1 MTPNQSETSRRG
13 WLSPFVYLSNNWV
26 SLAGVVIVTTAV
38 VFWLFLLPVTLKG
51 EATSP
56 YIGILVFL
64 GLPAPFFAGLI
75 MIPLGIWLKRRRE
88 GISGIYPPDFPP
100 LTWHN
105 FELRKLVY
113 FSVATTVVN
122 LAIASQLSYGA
133 VNYMDSVT
141 FCGQTCHTVMQPE
154 FTAYQNSPHSRVE
167 CVKCHIGPGAGWFVK
182 SKLSGV
188 GQVFAVTFHTYPE
201 PIPTPV
207 HNLRPARETCEQCH
221 WPQKYGEDRL
231 KVITKFAEDETNSL
245 TKTVLLMKIGGGND
259 GIGIHGTHLGAHVT
273 ITYGHSDEARQT
285 IPWVEYDDNGKKT
298 VYATPDAKPDG
309 AGLTKRTMDCMDC
322 HNRPAHS
329 YDLPDRAVDKAMHD
343 GLISASLPFAKKKS
357 VEILKA
363 PYLSREEA
371 DQKIPAAFAQ
381 FYRQTYPAIWSG
393 RQPEVL
399 SSATELA
406 HIYDRNIFPEMKVN
420 WGTYPINIGHTDFPG
435 CFRCHDGSHAP
446 KTGVP
451 ITQDCNACHNI
462 LAMDEADPKVL
473 ADLGIV
479 ESKSAQK

>member
-1 MTPNQSETSRRG
+1 MTPNQSDISRRG

-26 SLAGVVIVTTAV
+26 SLAGVVIVTTTV
-38 VFWLFLLPVTLKG
+38 VFWLFLLPTTLKG
-51 EATSP
+51 EANSP

-64 GLPAPFFAGLI
+64 GLPAPFFTGLI
-75 MIPLGIWLKRRRE
+75 MVPLGIWLKRRRE
-88 GISGIYPPDFPP
+88 GRKGIYPPGFPP
-100 LTWHN
+100 LNWHN
-105 FELRKLVY
+105 PELRKLVY
-113 FSVATTVVN
+113 FVTLTTLLN
-122 LAIASQLSYGA
+122 LAIASQFAYGA

-154 FTAYQNSPHSRVE
+154 FTAYQNSPHSNVE

-207 HNLRPARETCEQCH
+207 TNLRPARETCEQCH
-221 WPQKYGEDRL
+221 WPQKYGEDRV
-231 KVITKFAEDETNSL
+231 KVISKYADDETNSL
-245 TKTVLLMKIGGGND
+245 TKTVLLMRIGGGNN
-259 GIGIHGTHLGAHVT
+259 GIGIHGTHLGPGVV
-273 ITYGHSDEARQT
+273 IRYGHSDEARQT

-329 YDLPDRAVDKAMHD
+329 YDLPDRAVDNAMHD
-343 GLISASLPFAKKKS
+343 GLISSSLPFAMKKS

-381 FYRQTYPAIWSG
+381 FYQQTYPAIWSA
-393 RQPEVL
+393 RQPDVAL
-399 SSATELA
+399 AAGELVK
-406 HIYDRNIFPEMKVN
+406 IYDRNIFPEMKVN
-420 WGTYPINIGHTDFPG
+420 WGTYPVNIGHTDYPG

-446 KTGVP
+446 KTGDA

-462 LAMDEADPKVL
+462 LAMDEANPKIL
-473 ADLGIV
+473 TDLGIV
-479 ESKSAQK
+479 DSKSAQK